1 MPHKFQ
7 MPKAYVDRLVQ
18 RQGREHTVEH
28 FDNPKKTALV
38 VIDMQNYFMH
48 DTQQSC
54 VPMAREVVE
63 NVNRLAAATRAAGGK
78 VIWVQN
84 FSPYPSKDNWDKLQE
99 RYTKDGATL
108 RWDSMQKDA
117 FGFQLWP
124 TMDVK
129 PEDLRVTKRRFSA
142 FIQGSSDIEIQLKDY
157 DIDTIMV
164 SGVATNVCC
173 ESTARDAM
181 MLNYRTLMVSDGCAA
196 TTDEEH
202 AATLA
207 NFYLFFGD
215 VQTTDELVARLDVAK
230 RRNVKAAE

>member
-7 MPKAYVDRLVQ
+7 MPKPYVDRLVQ

-28 FDNPKKTALV
+28 FEDTKKTALV

-54 VPMAREVVE
+54 VPMAREVVD
-63 NVNRLAAATRAAGGK
+63 NVNKLAAATRAAGGK

-84 FSPYPSKDNWDKLQE
+84 FAPYPSKDNWDKLKE
-99 RYTKDGATL
+99 RYTPEGSKL
-108 RWDSMQKDA
+108 RWESMQKEA
-117 FGFQLWP
+117 FGFELWP
-124 TMDVK
+124 TLDVK

-142 FIQGSSDIEIQLKDY
+142 FIQGSSDIEIQLKDCN
-157 DIDTIMV
+157 IDTIMV

-181 MLNYRTLMVSDGCAA
+181 MLNYRTLMVSDACAA

-202 AATLA
+202 AASLS

>member
-1 MPHKFQ
+1 MMK
-7 MPKAYVDRLVQ
+7 DGTLD
-18 RQGREHTVEH
+18 GRTVAADPYPWPYNGDLRPE
-28 FDNPKKTALV
+28 NTALV

-54 VPMAREVVE
+54 VPMAREVVD
-63 NVNRLAAATRAAGGK
+63 NVNKLAAATRAAGGK

-84 FSPYPSKDNWDKLQE
+84 FAPYPSKDNWDKLKE
-99 RYTKDGATL
+99 RYTAEGSKL
-108 RWDSMQKDA
+108 RWESMQKEA
-117 FGFQLWP
+117 FGFELWP
-124 TMDVK
+124 TLDVK

-142 FIQGSSDIEIQLKDY
+142 FIQGSSDIEIQLKDCN
-157 DIDTIMV
+157 IDTIMV

-181 MLNYRTLMVSDGCAA
+181 MLNYRTLMVSDACAA

-202 AATLA
+202 AASLS

>member
-7 MPKAYVDRLVQ
+7 MPKPYVDRLVQ

-28 FDNPKKTALV
+28 FEDTKKTALV

-54 VPMAREVVE
+54 VPMACEVVD
-63 NVNRLAAATRAAGGK
+63 NVNKLAAATRAAGGK

-84 FSPYPSKDNWDKLQE
+84 FAPYPSKDNWDKLKE
-99 RYTKDGATL
+99 RYTPEGSKL
-108 RWDSMQKDA
+108 RWESMQKEA
-117 FGFQLWP
+117 FGFELWP
-124 TMDVK
+124 TLDVK

-142 FIQGSSDIEIQLKDY
+142 FIQGSSDIEIQLKDCN
-157 DIDTIMV
+157 IDTIMV

-181 MLNYRTLMVSDGCAA
+181 MLNYRTLMVSDACAA

-202 AATLA
+202 AASLS

>member
-7 MPKAYVDRLVQ
+7 MPKSYVDRLVQ

-28 FDNPKKTALV
+28 FQDPKKTALV

-48 DTQQSC
+48 DSQQSC
-54 VPMAREVVE
+54 VPMAREVVD
-63 NVNRLAAATRAAGGK
+63 NVNKLAAATRAAGGK

-84 FSPYPSKDNWDKLQE
+84 FSPYPSKDNWDKLKE
-99 RYTKDGATL
+99 RYTPEGSKL
-108 RWDSMQKDA
+108 RWESMQKDA
-117 FGFQLWP
+117 FGFELWP
-124 TMDVK
+124 TLDVK

-157 DIDTIMV
+157 NIDTIMV

-181 MLNYRTLMVSDGCAA
+181 MLNFKTIMVTDGNAA
-196 TTDEEH
+196 
-202 AATLA
+202 
-207 NFYLFFGD
+207 
-215 VQTTDELVARLDVAK
+215 VTDELHNASLIAFYTTFGDIMSTDFAVECLK
-230 RRNVKAAE
+230 RNVKKELAAAE

>member
-7 MPKAYVDRLVQ
+7 MPKPYVDRLVQ

-28 FDNPKKTALV
+28 FEDTKKTALV

-54 VPMAREVVE
+54 VPMAREVVD
-63 NVNRLAAATRAAGGK
+63 NVNKLAAATRAAGGK

-84 FSPYPSKDNWDKLQE
+84 FAPYPSKDNWDKLKE
-99 RYTKDGATL
+99 RYTAEGSKL
-108 RWDSMQKDA
+108 RWESMQKEA
-117 FGFQLWP
+117 FGFELWP
-124 TMDVK
+124 TLDVK

-142 FIQGSSDIEIQLKDY
+142 FIQGSSDIEIQLKDCN
-157 DIDTIMV
+157 IDTIMV

-181 MLNYRTLMVSDGCAA
+181 MLNYRTLMVSDACAA

-202 AATLA
+202 AASLS